1 MLKFMKNKILIPL
14 VVIGALAAF
23 FSFRYGGGDG
33 QTTEERRVLILESV
47 VKAVNQ
53 AHFSPREINDTFS
66 DRVYHKVLD
75 EMDYEKKFFTQKDIN
90 SLKKYEFKIDDEIRN
105 GSVDFYEKLDD
116 IFTKRIEDAD
126 TFYKEILK
134 TPYTFTGNE
143 KEELDGAKLSYA
155 NDDKALKERWREYL
169 KYKVLAKYVE
179 LKDERARKDTAKSEI
194 AKADTAKTVTPR
206 KTDAQ
211 LEADARESVRKNQQN
226 YFKRLHKWKAEERYA
241 LYVNAIATNEDPH
254 TDYFPPVEKQRFD
267 EDMSGTFFGIGAQ
280 LKDDNG
286 KIKIAN
292 VITGSP
298 CWKEGELKAGDEI
311 TKVAQGDKEPVDIQG
326 YEIEDAV
333 TLIRGPKGTVV
344 KLTVKK
350 VDGTSKVIP
359 IIRGE
364 VLIEDKFAKSA
375 IIKGSDGPVGYI
387 YLPEFYADFQGIN
400 GRRCAIDID
409 SEVVKLKNAG
419 VKGIILDLRYNG
431 GGSLNDVVDMAG
443 LFVGRGPVVQVKGT
457 NEAPKTLI
465 SNENAIYNGPM
476 AIMVNQGSA
485 SASEIL
491 AAAMQ
496 DYKRAVIVGSPT
508 YGKGTVQKIIGLDE
522 FVDPMTR
529 MKMQADALAANKAGA
544 SSIGSLKI
552 TIQKFYRINGGSTQL
567 KGVTPDIEL
576 PDPYSL
582 LESGERN
589 DKAALQWDE
598 IPPAVYRPVQS
609 APNLTELSAMS
620 KSRIAANP
628 TFGLI
633 EESAVRIKK
642 QKDDNLVSLNE
653 TAYRKE
659 MEENNVAAKKL
670 EEIQKKITP
679 FDISNP
685 KEDMEKINADSSSI
699 AKNND
704 WIKNLKKDIYI
715 SETVN
720 IINDMSKAG
729 MSVGAAIKQ

>member
-33 QTTEERRVLILESV
+33 QSAEERKALILESV
-47 VKAVNQ
+47 MRAVNQ
-53 AHFSPREINDTFS
+53 VHYSPREINDSFS

-75 EMDYEKKFFTQKDIN
+75 EVDYEKKFFTQKDIN
-90 SLKKYEFKIDDEIRN
+90 ILKKYEFKIDDEIKN
-105 GSVDFYEKLDD
+105 GNVDFYDKLDA
-116 IFTKRIEDAD
+116 IFLKRIDDAD
-126 TFYKEILK
+126 TFYKEVLK
-134 TPYTFTGNE
+134 TPYTFNGND
-143 KEELDGAKLSYA
+143 KEELDGAKLGYA
-155 NDDKALKERWREYL
+155 ADDKELKDRWRVYL

-179 LKDERARKDTAKSEI
+179 LKDDRARKDTAKDEVV
-194 AKADTAKTVTPR
+194 KKELR
-206 KTDAQ
+206 KTDAE

-226 YFKRLHKWKAEERYA
+226 YFKRLRKWKEDERYA
-241 LYVNAIATNEDPH
+241 LYVNAIVTNEDPH
-254 TDYFPPVEKQRFD
+254 TDYLPPVDKQRFD
-267 EDMSGTFFGIGAQ
+267 EEMSGTFFGIGAQ

-286 KIKIAN
+286 KIKTAS

-311 TKVAQGDKEPVDIQG
+311 MKVAQGDKEPVDIQG

-333 TLIRGPKGTVV
+333 TLIRGPKGTIV
-344 KLTVKK
+344 KLTVKS
-350 VDGTSKVIP
+350 VDGSSKVIP
-359 IIRGE
+359 ITRGE
-364 VLIEDKFAKSA
+364 VLVEDKFAKSA
-375 IIKGSDGPVGYI
+375 IIKSNDGPVGYI

-400 GRRCAIDID
+400 GRRCADDIAI
-409 SEVVKLKNAG
+409 EVTKLKNAG

-457 NEAPKTLI
+457 NEAPKTDV
-465 SNENAIYNGPM
+465 SGKDAIYNGPM

-485 SASEIL
+485 SASEIM

-508 YGKGTVQKIIGLDE
+508 YGKGTVQKIVPLDE
-522 FVDPMTR
+522 LIDPMTR
-529 MKMQADALAANKAGA
+529 MKMQADALAANKSASG

-598 IPPAVYRPVQS
+598 IAPAAYKQVQN
-609 APNLTELSAMS
+609 APNISELAAMS

-628 TFGLI
+628 TFSLI

-653 TAYRKE
+653 TEYRKE
-659 MEENNVAAKKL
+659 MEETNAASKKL
-670 EEIQKKITP
+670 EEVQKKITP
-679 FDISNP
+679 YNITNP
-685 KEDMEKINADSSSI
+685 KEDSAKINEDSTSI

-720 IINDMSKAG
+720 IINDMAKAG
-729 MSVGAAIKQ
+729 MNVEAAVKQ

>member
-1 MLKFMKNKILIPL
+1 MKNKILIPL

-33 QTTEERRVLILESV
+33 QSTEERRTLIMESV
-47 VKAVNQ
+47 VKAVQ
-53 AHFSPREINDTFS
+53 QYHYSPRDINDSFS

-90 SLKKYEFKIDDEIRN
+90 SLKKYEFKIDDEIKN
-105 GSVDFYEKLDD
+105 GSIDFYDKLDA
-116 IFTKRIEDAD
+116 IFTKRIDDAD

-134 TPYTFTGNE
+134 TPYTFKGND
-143 KEELDGAKLSYA
+143 KEELDGAKLAYA
-155 NDDKALKERWREYL
+155 SDDEALKDRWREYL

-179 LKDERARKDTAKSEI
+179 LEDDRAKKDTAKSDV
-194 AKADTAKTVTPR
+194 AKKEPR

-211 LEADARESVRKNQQN
+211 LETEARESVRKNQQN
-226 YFKRLHKWKAEERYA
+226 YFKRLHKWKPEERYA
-241 LYVNAIATNEDPH
+241 LFVNAIATNEDPH

-267 EDMSGTFFGIGAQ
+267 EEMSGTFFGIGAQ

-286 KIKIAN
+286 KIKIAA

-298 CWKEGELKAGDEI
+298 CWKQGELKAGDEI
-311 TKVAQGDKEPVDIQG
+311 TKVAQGEKEPVDIQG

-333 TLIRGPKGTVV
+333 TLIRGPKGTEVR
-344 KLTVKK
+344 LTVKR
-350 VDGTSKVIP
+350 VDGSVKVIP

-364 VLIEDKFAKSA
+364 VLVEDKFAKSA
-375 IIKGSDGPVGYI
+375 IIKSNDGPVGYI

-400 GRRCAIDID
+400 GRRCSDDIAT
-409 SEVVKLKNAG
+409 EVTKLKNAG

-431 GGSLNDVVDMAG
+431 GGSLNDVVEMAG

-465 SNENAIYNGPM
+465 SGKDAIYNGPM

-508 YGKGTVQKIIGLDE
+508 YGKGTVQKIMPLDE
-522 FVDPMTR
+522 MIDPLTR
-529 MKMQADALAANKAGA
+529 MRMQADALAANKTGSAGG
-544 SSIGSLKI
+544 SIGSLKI

-567 KGVTPDIEL
+567 KGVTPDINL
-576 PDPYSL
+576 PDPYAL

-598 IPPAVYRPVQS
+598 IAPSTYKPVPN
-609 APNLTELSAMS
+609 APNISELATISN
-620 KSRIAANP
+620 SRVAANP
-628 TFGLI
+628 TFKLI
-633 EESAVRIKK
+633 EESAVKIKK

-653 TAYRKE
+653 TEYRKE
-659 MEENNVAAKKL
+659 MDEANVTSKKL
-670 EEIQKKITP
+670 EEVQKKLTP
-679 FDISNP
+679 FEITNP
-685 KEDMEKINADSSSI
+685 KEDLARIDADSTSI

-704 WIKNLKKDIYI
+704 WMKNLKKDIYI
-715 SETVN
+715 TETVN
-720 IINDMSKAG
+720 IINDMVKSGTYIETG
-729 MSVGAAIKQ
+729 MK

>member
-33 QTTEERRVLILESV
+33 QTAEERKALVLESV
-47 VKAVNQ
+47 MKAVNQ
-53 AHFSPREINDTFS
+53 IHYSPREINDSFS

-75 EMDYEKKFFTQKDIN
+75 ELDYEKKFFTQKDIN
-90 SLKKYEFKIDDEIRN
+90 ALKKYEFKIDDEIRN
-105 GSVDFYEKLDD
+105 GNVDFYDKLDA
-116 IFTKRIEDAD
+116 IFVKRIDDAD
-126 TFYKEILK
+126 TIYKEVLK
-134 TPYTFTGNE
+134 TPYTFNSNE
-143 KEELDGAKLSYA
+143 KEELDGAKLSYVA
-155 NDDKALKERWREYL
+155 DDKALKERWREYL

-179 LKDERARKDTAKSEI
+179 LKDDRAKKDTATG
-194 AKADTAKTVTPR
+194 ADATAKKEPR
-206 KTDAQ
+206 KTDAE

-226 YFKRLHKWKAEERYA
+226 YFKRLHKWKEDERFA
-241 LYVNAIATNEDPH
+241 LYVNAIVTNEDPH
-254 TDYFPPVEKQRFD
+254 TDYLPPVDKQRFD
-267 EDMSGTFFGIGAQ
+267 EEMSGAFFGIGAQ

-286 KIKIAN
+286 KIKIDR

-311 TKVAQGDKEPVDIQG
+311 TKVAQGDKEAVDIQG

-333 TLIRGPKGTVV
+333 TLIRGPKGTTV
-344 KLTVKK
+344 KLTVKS
-350 VDGTSKVIP
+350 VDGSSKVIP
-359 IIRGE
+359 IVRGE
-364 VLIEDKFAKSA
+364 VLVEDKFAKSA
-375 IIKGSDGPVGYI
+375 IIKSNDGPVGYI

-400 GRRCAIDID
+400 GRRCAEDID
-409 SEVVKLKNAG
+409 SEVVKLKSAG

-457 NEAPKTLI
+457 NETPKTLI
-465 SNENAIYNGPM
+465 SGKSAIYDGPM

-485 SASEIL
+485 SASEIM

-508 YGKGTVQKIIGLDE
+508 YGKGTVQKIVPLDE
-522 FVDPMTR
+522 LIDPLTR
-529 MKMQADALAANKAGA
+529 MKMQADALAANKTGA
-544 SSIGSLKI
+544 DGNSIGSLKI

-598 IPPAVYRPVQS
+598 IAPAAYTPVQN
-609 APNLTELSAMS
+609 APNMAQLAALS
-620 KSRIAANP
+620 KSRTAANP
-628 TFGLI
+628 TFNLI

-653 TAYRKE
+653 TEYRKE
-659 MEENNVAAKKL
+659 IEETNLASKKL

-679 FDISNP
+679 YDITNP
-685 KEDMEKINADSSSI
+685 KADSAKITEDSTSI
-699 AKNND
+699 SKNNE
-704 WIKNLKKDIYI
+704 WIRNLKKDIYI

-720 IINDMSKAG
+720 IINDMAKAG
-729 MSVGAAIKQ
+729 MTVQTAVKK